1 MQSSSSFARIQSAY
15 CANDHKKRQST
26 FSEFYLDDRV
36 KDQLSINTIE
46 TKIKGFPV
54 KLSDEI
60 LKLTVKET
68 TTQAPTMIGRL

>member
-1 MQSSSSFARIQSAY
+1 MVATIQ
-15 CANDHKKRQST
+15 
-26 FSEFYLDDRV
+26 
-36 KDQLSINTIE
+36 DQLSINTIE